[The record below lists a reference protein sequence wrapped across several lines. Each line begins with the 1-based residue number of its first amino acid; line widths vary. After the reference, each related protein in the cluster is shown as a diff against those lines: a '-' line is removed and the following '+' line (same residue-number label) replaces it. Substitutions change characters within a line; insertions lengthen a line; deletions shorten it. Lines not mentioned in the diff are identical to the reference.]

1 MSNQYFVYGKEPM
14 FIDSKLEPMI
24 KELNFKLGW
33 TVIAKTCCGFSD
45 SYYIH
50 DTGGSMSTHVLGT
63 KEGIPVGF
71 VFVDTEVRG
80 GDNDGDTL
88 EKETF
93 VFVATEIL
101 QDWRSYPNNNFI
113 KSVNWSKLVRN
124 IIKIYPE
131 SDKIIPTF
139 ASIELFNESELLTKI
154 KGSDKN
160 IHQAQDEVMMGAEVS
175 YKLMKSFLEP
185 QGNHVDEEL
194 KNKIKYAIQ
203 EYEWAETF
211 KDKQEKNKQM
221 LLNKNYWVVGKCR
234 HLKMH
239 YIGYNDSYHA
249 NSDKPLILKAYED
262 INEYP
267 ESDKIIPTLTS
278 INSLREEW
286 LEPYEVEQCIAPYNI
301 NKPTY
306 VEDLQILTYR
316 QNTYGFETQWV
327 IIFDV

>member
-33 TVIAKTCCGFSD
+33 TVIAKTRCRFRE
-45 SYYIH
+45 SYKID
-50 DTGGSMSTHVLGT
+50 DTLAEKSCMSTHVLGT

-71 VFVDTEVRG
+71 VFVDTQVRG
-80 GDNDGDTL
+80 GVNHGDTL

-93 VFVATEIL
+93 VFVSTDTL

-124 IIKIYPE
+124 IIKIYKQDE
-131 SDKIIPTF
+131 IVIADFLTAK
-139 ASIELFNESELLTKI
+139 ELFNDSSLLTKI

-160 IHQAQDEVMMGAEVS
+160 IWQAQDEVMMGAEVS

-185 QGNHVDEEL
+185 KGNHVDEEL
-194 KNKIKYAIQ
+194 KNKIKHAIQ

-211 KDKQEKNKQM
+211 KDKQEINKQM
-221 LLNKNYWVVGKCR
+221 LLDKNYWVVGKCK

-239 YIGYNDSYHA
+239 YIGYNDSFHA

-262 INEYP
+262 IN
-267 ESDKIIPTLTS
+267 
-278 INSLREEW
+278 
-286 LEPYEVEQCIAPYNI
+286 
-301 NKPTY
+301 
-306 VEDLQILTYR
+306 DLHLPQSTA
-316 QNTYGFETQWV
+316 
-327 IIFDV
+327 